1 MIDSRFVGAV
11 NNTAT
16 PYCAV
21 YVLLLN
27 SLGYSNIIAV
37 LPLTIDRA
45 VAVILP
51 LRHGSI
57 ITHKTCAVMML
68 FVWLSIFV
76 VLINYMV
83 DFKSGRMVAEY
94 STKYHRCILAGKT
107 YDMEDL
113 FLLIIPFVLILLM
126 YATMF
131 SIIIKSKRPCG
142 RILLLSVG
150 IVGTN
155 MLCSTPTVIANL
167 GTVPM
172 SYMLTQVL
180 YVTVWYM
187 NGIFNPLIYFLS
199 HPKTKDYFR
208 SSFILAKLGR

>member
-27 SLGYSNIIAV
+27 SLGYSNNIAV

-51 LRHGSI
+51 L
-57 ITHKTCAVMML
+57 

-76 VLINYMV
+76 VLINYLV

-94 STKYHRCILAGKT
+94 SRKYHRCILAGKT